1 MKNKNLYFF
10 GFCFFCLGE
19 KDSAEAQEVEG
30 GRGGVEKVTLQTP
43 GRATD
48 FLSER
53 GWRIHR
59 LCLAC
64 LSLNSGL
71 DLLSRG

>member
-30 GRGGVEKVTLQTP
+30 GGSREGNSVNP
-43 GRATD
+43 
-48 FLSER
+48 SESD
-53 GWRIHR
+53 RI
-59 LCLAC
+59 
-64 LSLNSGL
+64 SV
-71 DLLSRG
+71 